1 MRVQYSGFI
10 TQNFKYF
17 STLLNCMGESVVLTF
32 ENLYEV
38 LRKEKNNED
47 LQKIDDEFFTYVK
60 EYLNEKQNDLKSVN
74 LKSDIFSH
82 KEKENLTLQINN
94 TKKELKEL
102 YDRREQKILSL
113 AINKSKTN
121 STLIDT
127 SSLILKET
135 QLFEKLS
142 ETLLK
147 FRDEFLNEQVTEI
160 IQEITEEPIK
170 INTIPGY
177 AKVRF
182 LENVDTFI
190 GRELEEYG
198 PYREEE
204 IAEIPEDLAEILI
217 NDEKAIKL

>member
-1 MRVQYSGFI
+1 
-10 TQNFKYF
+10 
-17 STLLNCMGESVVLTF
+17 MGESVVLTF

-94 TKKELKEL
+94 TKKVLKEL

>member
-94 TKKELKEL
+94 TKKVLKEL

>member
-17 STLLNCMGESVVLTF
+17 SKILNRMGESVVLTF

-94 TKKELKEL
+94 TKKVLKEL